1 MIDGVL
7 VSVFYL
13 FFCPAHK
20 GPVPPKRGAPAAVPC
35 DSRAS

>member
-13 FFCPAHK
+13 FFCPAHR
-20 GPVPPKRGAPAAVPC
+20 GPRPAQAGCPRRC
-35 DSRAS
+35 AL